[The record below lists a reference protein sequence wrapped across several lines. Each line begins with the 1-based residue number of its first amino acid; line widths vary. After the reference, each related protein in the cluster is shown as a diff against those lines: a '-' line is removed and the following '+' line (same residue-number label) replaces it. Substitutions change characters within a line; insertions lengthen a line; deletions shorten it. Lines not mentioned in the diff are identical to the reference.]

1 MDFTPW
7 RVPPS
12 ELRVQVSLDEYE
24 VPETTAPIRAP
35 VHVIQQN
42 RAFEALRIGLEQTS
56 PGFHIF
62 VVGPAGTG
70 RRTLTRQYVE
80 QLARTRPTPPD
91 LCYVYNFEDPDT
103 PMALVLPTGRAAHLR
118 DEVRQFRRAVQ
129 EQLPK
134 IFESPDYEEFRQ
146 QVQQELNQK
155 QQEAFERL
163 QGRARALGFLVIST
177 DAGLRP
183 VPLWQGKPM
192 TPDVLLSL
200 PDQVRQELGRQESL
214 VLQMIQ
220 EFLKEQR
227 RLQREAVE
235 RIRQREREM
244 VQQFL
249 QPYFVD
255 LVEEYRDQPK
265 VVAWLEMIQQ
275 DFMNNLMEV
284 VQAIQAV
291 QQGTKVG
298 TYLDRYDVNI
308 LVSHASRPGAP
319 VVYETNPTFYNLFG
333 RIERRAIEG
342 FYVTDFTLI
351 KPGSLHRANGGFLI
365 VEALEMF
372 KYPLVWDTLKR
383 VLQRGELGI
392 EDYGQQFS
400 PIPLATL
407 RPEPIQIQVKVI
419 LIGPAWLYQL
429 LYLLDED
436 FGKLFKVKAEFQPT
450 FEAREGGV
458 EDTIRFIGRVCHEE
472 GLLPLNRE
480 ALQEVLTYSSRLA
493 GDREELSAR
502 FGEIADLVR
511 EASYWAQKEGQSVI
525 DGEIIRKTLEQRR
538 YRNNLLEERIQ
549 KLIDRDVLFVDT
561 QGSRVGQVNGLAV
574 YAIGGYEFGKPSRIT
589 ASVGVGREGI
599 INIERQ
605 VRLSGPIHDKGVL
618 ILSGYLKNVFARNK
632 PLSLTASICFEQSYE
647 GVEGDSASLAE
658 LLVLL
663 SAIGQVPLDQGIA
676 VTGSVDQQGR
686 VQPVGG
692 INEKIEG
699 FFDVCTRRGL
709 TGRQGVIIPAANKR
723 HLCLHPRVV
732 RAVEAG
738 QFHIYAVQRV
748 EEAITILTGR
758 PAGEWNPETGQWEP
772 SDSVFAQVDRR
783 LIELARYERDFAKEP
798 SKPETPGNREEG
810 N

>member
-7 RVPPS
+7 RVPPA
-12 ELRVQVSLDEYE
+12 ELRVQISLEEYG
-24 VPETTAPIRAP
+24 PLETTAPIRAP
-35 VHVIQQN
+35 VHVIQQS

-80 QLARTRPTPPD
+80 QWARTRPTPPD
-91 LCYVYNFEDPDT
+91 LCYVYNFEDPDI

-118 DEVRQFRRAVQ
+118 DEMRQFRRAIQ
-129 EQLPK
+129 EQLPR

-146 QVQQELNQK
+146 QVQRELNQK

-163 QGRARALGFLVIST
+163 QGRARALGFFIIST

-192 TPDVLLSL
+192 TPDVFLSL
-200 PDQVRQELGRQESL
+200 PDSVRQELGKQEAL

-227 RLQREAVE
+227 RLQREATE
-235 RIRQREREM
+235 RVRQREREM

-249 QPYFVD
+249 QPYLFD

-265 VVAWLEMIQQ
+265 VARWIEIIQQ

-284 VQAIQAV
+284 IQAIQAV
-291 QQGTKVG
+291 QQGVKTG

-333 RIERRAIEG
+333 RIERRAVEG

-351 KPGSLHRANGGFLI
+351 KPGSLHRANGGVLI
-365 VEALEMF
+365 IEALEMF

-383 VLQRGELGI
+383 VLQHGELGI

-400 PIPLATL
+400 LIPLATL

-436 FGKLFKVKAEFQPT
+436 FGKLFKIRAEFQTT
-450 FEAREGGV
+450 FEVRQGGV
-458 EDTIRFIGRVCHEE
+458 EDTVRFIGRVCHEE

-511 EASYWAQKEGQSVI
+511 EASYWAQGEGRSVV
-525 DGEIIRKTLEQRR
+525 DGEAIRKTLEQRR
-538 YRNNLLEERIQ
+538 YRNNLLEERVQ

-561 QGSRVGQVNGLAV
+561 QGDRIGQVNGLAV
-574 YAIGGYEFGKPSRIT
+574 YVIGGYEFGKPSRIT

-647 GVEGDSASLAE
+647 GVEGDSASLA
-658 LLVLL
+658 
-663 SAIGQVPLDQGIA
+663 
-676 VTGSVDQQGR
+676 
-686 VQPVGG
+686 
-692 INEKIEG
+692 
-699 FFDVCTRRGL
+699 
-709 TGRQGVIIPAANKR
+709 
-723 HLCLHPRVV
+723 
-732 RAVEAG
+732 
-738 QFHIYAVQRV
+738 
-748 EEAITILTGR
+748 
-758 PAGEWNPETGQWEP
+758 
-772 SDSVFAQVDRR
+772 
-783 LIELARYERDFAKEP
+783 
-798 SKPETPGNREEG
+798 
-810 N
+810 